1 MSIQGTGGEERE
13 ERPAFP
19 GAPDLD
25 ARLSRPELAAAL
37 TKAGFKMS
45 PATLATKASRGGGP
59 PMQKWGKSRV
69 TYTWGSSLKWA
80 RDLLGDPV
88 HSTSELARNGV
99 SARSISDLTDY
110 KHQETKPLPLTA
122 TSGAGRP

>member
-1 MSIQGTGGEERE
+1 MPIQGSGYEEHEERA
-13 ERPAFP
+13 AFP

-25 ARLSRPELAAAL
+25 ARLSRPELAPAL
-37 TKAGFKMS
+37 TKAGFRMS

-80 RDLLGDPV
+80 KDLLGDPIN
-88 HSTSELARNGV
+88 STSELTRSGV
-99 SARSISDLTDY
+99 SARSISDVTDY
-110 KHQETKPLPLTA
+110 KHQEAKPLPVST
-122 TSGAGRP
+122 TSGRGRP